1 MKGAEFHRNNFS
13 RNHVGGGGECC
24 LVRGVSSCYLL
35 KYAPYTLCDDAVQCN
50 GTVIAGTV
58 FVSLFE
64 NWGNVS
70 FLPVIRNLASLE

>member
-1 MKGAEFHRNNFS
+1 MKGAEFHRNNCS
-13 RNHVGGGGECC
+13 GNHVGGGGECC

-35 KYAPYTLCDDAVQCN
+35 NMLHTLCDDAGQRN
-50 GTVIAGTV
+50 GTVVAGTV

-70 FLPVIRNLASLE
+70 FIPVIRNLASLK